1 MAVVVLIVRHEV
13 GEREEQRLI
22 LHPGEE
28 VIPGVRRLRHRDDV
42 DDDDGRGFGE
52 SVLFIPRVIG
62 DRVGAVEI
70 FGAGERYTLPIVDDL
85 VGEPAPAADGER
97 VVHHHIGDDREGGG
111 AFRRRDVEADGNRAD
126 IEFRRRAGEGQRL
139 GVELHPGRQIGEI
152 LFQRRDF
159 A

>member
-13 GEREEQRLI
+13 GEHEEQRLI

-42 DDDDGRGFGE
+42 YNDDGGRFRE
-52 SVLFIPRVIG
+52 PVLFIARVIG

-70 FGAGERYTLPIVDDL
+70 FGAAQRDALTVVDDL
-85 VGEPAPAADGER
+85 VGETAPAADGER